1 MIKKLSVEC
10 GINQVNKM
18 TQMFK
23 DMQLSKDMQVEY
35 TKQIK
40 NNSVTD
46 VELSVE
52 VLTNGN
58 WPMEEHPTCVIPKE
72 LKSCVDRF
80 ERYYHNKHQ
89 NRKLQWMY

>member
-1 MIKKLSVEC
+1 MIKKLSVDFSVNE
-10 GINQVNKM
+10 INKM
-18 TQMFK
+18 TQMLME
-23 DMQLSKDMQVEY
+23 MQLSKEMQVEY

-52 VLTNGN
+52 VLTKGD
-58 WPMEEHPTCVIPKE
+58 WPIFEHPTCFIPKE

>member
-1 MIKKLSVEC
+1 MIKKLSVDFSVNE
-10 GINQVNKM
+10 INKM
-18 TQMFK
+18 TQMLME
-23 DMQLSKDMQVEY
+23 MQLSKEMQVEY

-52 VLTNGN
+52 VLTKGD
-58 WPMEEHPTCVIPKE
+58 WPIFEHPTCLIPKE